1 MPKLPAIVA
10 MIMQLVKVR
19 RDLSSAFVNLAS
31 VGMDKIAQ
39 VTELLR
45 TTIYF
50 SPSQKQFKQRP
61 GVLVLVVK
69 KPAQL
74 ISQFLI
80 KFKLPFNIQ
89 IIHLLS
95 LNKSI
100 YIYILFCFCFVFCP
114 QNCSIRS
121 KFYIQQHPGD
131 SCCFP
136 DIFMLDS
143 NPKSFF
149 SRNTVRDNHG
159 FEMTDTFHMYFLFDL
174 LTS

>member
-100 YIYILFCFCFVFCP
+100 YIYIYIYIYCFVFVLFFAHRTVA
-114 QNCSIRS
+114 SGRS
-121 KFYIQQHPGD
+121 FTFNNTPGIHVASLIFLCWIQTPNIF
-131 SCCFP
+131 FP
-136 DIFMLDS
+136 AIQ
-143 NPKSFF
+143 
-149 SRNTVRDNHG
+149 
-159 FEMTDTFHMYFLFDL
+159 
-174 LTS
+174 